1 MSSLDEYREKR
12 DFAESAEP
20 EGEIRESGQSRF
32 LVQKHWAR
40 TLHYDFRLEHGGVLV
55 SWAVPR
61 GPPEATSQRRLAI
74 QTEDHPV
81 NYIDFE
87 GEIAEGEYGAGT
99 VEIWDR
105 GHYDLRLWTGE
116 EIKITL
122 HGQRL
127 KGKYVLI
134 HADAN
139 RWLFIKEKEG

>member
-12 DFAESAEP
+12 DFAKSAEP

-74 QTEDHPV
+74 QTEDHPID
-81 NYIDFE
+81 YIDFE

-127 KGKYVLI
+127 KGNYVLI
-134 HADAN
+134 HTDAN
-139 RWLFIKEKEG
+139 RCLFIKEKEG